1 MRARTRR
8 DGGICE
14 TLRRADAPRPR
25 PRVPPAPLMDV
36 STRAVLTAV
45 VAALVGGAGVVAGV
59 PLVAASAV
67 LALVIAVGWPVL
79 LDLPARLGSS
89 VVIALGGVG
98 GVIAVTATR
107 GQPVLRE
114 LPIVVALAIL
124 LAFVN
129 ELARQDGRA
138 RLVDSVAGTVT
149 GVLVAASSAGWL
161 ASERS
166 IGGTSL
172 VVTGAV
178 ALAVAAF
185 ASAFPLG
192 SWLGALVTT
201 GAGIAAGVAVG
212 MLSTDFPAA
221 VGPVLGLAMG
231 VLVAALHALFDR
243 LPALRRRTAAFAVVV
258 LPVALAGIVVYV
270 VGRVLVA

>member
-1 MRARTRR
+1 M
-8 DGGICE
+8 E
-14 TLRRADAPRPR
+14 
-25 PRVPPAPLMDV
+25 V

-45 VAALVGGAGVVAGV
+45 LAAVMAVTSYLVGLPELSGAGELPVVVAAAF
-59 PLVAASAV
+59 
-67 LALVIAVGWPVL
+67 LALAIAAGWPIL
-79 LDLPARLGSS
+79 LNLPNLLGSS
-89 VVIALGGVG
+89 VVIALGGAG
-98 GVIAVTATR
+98 AVVAVAATK
-107 GQPVLRE
+107 GAPWLRE

-161 ASERS
+161 AAERS
-166 IGGTSL
+166 VGGTEL

-185 ASAFPLG
+185 VSAFPLG

-212 MLSTDFPAA
+212 LLSTDVPAA

-231 VLVAALHALFDR
+231 MLIAALHALFDR

-270 VGRVLVA
+270 VGRVLVT